1 MSSIRCR
8 VEMSEYSC
16 VSPGTEYFSAV
27 VDALKNGCD
36 RTIAVHGDK
45 KRAAAFLGISRTT
58 LYAALRTYDI
68 TTTSVFRS

>member
-36 RTIAVHGDK
+36 RTHCVHGQNN
-45 KRAAAFLGISRTT
+45 RAAALLGISRTT
-58 LYAALRTYDI
+58 LYAALRTCDI
-68 TTTSVFRS
+68 ATTSVSRS